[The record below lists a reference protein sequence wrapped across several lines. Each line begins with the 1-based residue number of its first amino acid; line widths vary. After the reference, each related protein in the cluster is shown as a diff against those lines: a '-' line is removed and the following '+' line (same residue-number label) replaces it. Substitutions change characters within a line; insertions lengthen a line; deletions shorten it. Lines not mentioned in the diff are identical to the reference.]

1 MDLGRLTNP
10 EAYKKALAGLLRK
23 GGEVTDF
30 IATAPEKA
38 GQAIL
43 EGHEK
48 NKALQAQAFAN
59 PNRPFQVTNQQAM
72 GELGDRMLAGPL
84 SVAPVGMTKLIGP
97 QTEAFEIAQRNASLP
112 IEQGGLGLPPN
123 NTAMDRAKAMG
134 YETPVFHGTNADI
147 KAFNVEGK
155 GKTSGAGA
163 FTTTNPVTAE
173 TYVSASGEGNI
184 LPLLLKKDNFLTTNA
199 RGKNW
204 ADIHTNLLSA
214 KSQGKKYSLDDLG
227 LDKNS
232 ATTTDELGMMAK
244 ELGLKGTEIK
254 NVKDLGPNSHVM
266 RAKEYLLDKYGIVPV
281 AGWSNVTGKQFNE
294 AQKAMK
300 KFYESQKSDIY
311 AVQDPSLLRSKFA
324 AFDPKKANSSDILAG
339 AIPLGAI
346 SQTEEGKQTRKELL
360 EQLLNKQK

>member
-1 MDLGRLTNP
+1 MDFSRLTDPN
-10 EAYKKALAGLLRK
+10 AYKQALAGLLRR

-38 GQAIL
+38 GQTIL

-97 QTEAFEIAQRNASLP
+97 QTEALEIAQRNASLP

-123 NTAMDRAKAMG
+123 NTAMDRARAMG

-214 KSQGKKYSLDDLG
+214 KSQGKKYSLDDLS

-266 RAKEYLLDKYGIVPV
+266 RAKEYLLDKYGIIPV
-281 AGWSNVTGKQFNE
+281 GGWSNVTGKQFDE

-324 AFDPKKANSSDILAG
+324 AFDPKKANSPDILAG